1 MAFKPNYN
9 QQRAE
14 RNRAKQA
21 KQEAKRLEKE
31 EQVAKRKQ
39 GLQDDP
45 AGSAVPA
52 PEPSPS
58 DAS

>member
-45 AGSAVPA
+45 PSG
-52 PEPSPS
+52 EPQPGVSPS
-58 DAS
+58 DGS